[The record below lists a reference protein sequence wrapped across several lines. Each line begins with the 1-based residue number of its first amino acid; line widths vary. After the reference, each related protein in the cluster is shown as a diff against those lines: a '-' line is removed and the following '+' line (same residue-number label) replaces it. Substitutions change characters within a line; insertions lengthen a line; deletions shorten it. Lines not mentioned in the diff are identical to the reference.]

1 MKTGLRWI
9 AGATVAI
16 AGFAAVPAQA
26 HTDVDIGVSL
36 GGPAYYEP
44 APRYYQR
51 EVIYEEPV
59 RYYEPRVVYER
70 EYCPPR
76 RYYHGRYV
84 DERVYYRSHRHHGRY
99 WD

>member
-9 AGATVAI
+9 AGAAVAI
-16 AGFAAVPAQA
+16 AGFAAIPAQA
-26 HTDVDIGVSL
+26 RTDVAIGVSL

-76 RYYHGRYV
+76 RYYHGHYV